1 MKELKKNNLDT
12 ALFTV
17 CNIAYL
23 HKALVLSDSIFHNT
37 SYKLNIFIF
46 DSKQELEL
54 KDENCTI
61 HWMEDMKIP
70 NFLHLAFKY
79 DIIEFST
86 ALKPYITLE
95 LLKEYQKVVFFDP
108 DIYVYSSIDSIL
120 NDLETNSI
128 LLTPHYTTPQ
138 SSHISESDTGM
149 MRFGSFNLGFFGI
162 RKSDQSLAFLNWWS
176 KRCIDLCFM
185 ESQFGL
191 STDQKWVSIAP
202 CLFYDIKISFCLGY
216 NVAAWNSWERFISKN
231 VDGHYYVNDNTR
243 LVFFHFSNFDI
254 NDPGY
259 LNKRS
264 LYESGIVRDDY
275 LQIGEEYLISHNLKI
290 AKYPHFSSIK
300 YSFDYMSNG
309 YYISPLLRHA
319 YASVYDDFLNVKNP
333 FDTSEAVYFFAKKNN
348 LINAK
353 LQPMGYIK
361 NALNK
366 HSGYAIKIKILNIF
380 LRFLL
385 FLIGPNKFHLFAKG
399 LVFFS
404 SPRLNK
410 GMWKI

>member
-1 MKELKKNNLDT
+1 MKETNKTNSKNVI
-12 ALFTV
+12 FTV

-23 HKALVLSDSIFHNT
+23 HKALVLADSIYHNA
-37 SYKLNIFIF
+37 SYTLNVFIF
-46 DSKQELEL
+46 DRKQDLNL
-54 KDENCTI
+54 SNENCVI

-95 LLKEYQKVVFFDP
+95 LLNEYENVIFFDP
-108 DIYVYSSIDSIL
+108 DIYVYNNIDSIL
-120 NDLETNSI
+120 NDLVINSI

-138 SSHISESDTGM
+138 SNHISESDTGM

-162 RKSDQSLAFLNWWS
+162 RKSDQSFAFLNWWS

-202 CLFYDIKISFCLGY
+202 CLFHDIKISFNLGY
-216 NVAAWNSWERFISKN
+216 NVAAWNSWERFISKKA
-231 VDGHYYVNDNTR
+231 DGKYYVNENTE
-243 LVFFHFSNFDI
+243 LVFFHFSNFDSS
-254 NDPGY
+254 DPGY

-264 LYESGIVRDDY
+264 LYENGVVRHDFLHIGNDY
-275 LQIGEEYLISHNLKI
+275 LIKHNLKLTT
-290 AKYPHFSSIK
+290 YPNFENIN

-309 YYISPLLRHA
+309 FYISPLLRHA
-319 YASVYDDFLNVKNP
+319 YASVYETFAHVNNP
-333 FDTSEAVYFFAKKNN
+333 FDSSGEVAFFAKKNN
-348 LINAK
+348 LLSAK
-353 LQPMGYIK
+353 LKPMGYIK

-366 HSGYAIKIKILNIF
+366 HSEYALKIQIFNKILRMI
-380 LRFLL
+380 LL
-385 FLIGPNKFHLFAKG
+385 FIGPNKFHLFVKG
-399 LVFFS
+399 LLYFS

-410 GMWKI
+410 GMWKM